1 MSIENDLENA
11 KKMITEIIER
21 IIQIKAIIPGT
32 YKEVYRKCGKSYCW
46 CAQKEKGHP
55 FKRITWSENGKTR
68 TKAIPDED
76 IAWIK
81 EMTANYKIFRLNRQ
95 KLREYEQKIH
105 KLLDKYEEK
114 IVDDTRKTKGY

>member
-1 MSIENDLENA
+1 MSIENDLENV
-11 KKMITEIIER
+11 KKMITELIER

-95 KLREYEQKIH
+95 KLREYEQRIH

-114 IVDDTRKTKGY
+114 IVDDTRKTRGY

>member
-1 MSIENDLENA
+1 MSIENDLKNV
-11 KKMITEIIER
+11 KKMITELIER

-95 KLREYEQKIH
+95 KLREYEQRIH

-114 IVDDTRKTKGY
+114 IVDDTRKTREY

>member
-1 MSIENDLENA
+1 MSIENELKII
-11 KKMITEIIER
+11 KKMIGDLIDR
-21 IIQIKAIIPGT
+21 LIQIKAIIPGT

>member
-68 TKAIPDED
+68 TKAIP
-76 IAWIK
+76 
-81 EMTANYKIFRLNRQ
+81 
-95 KLREYEQKIH
+95 
-105 KLLDKYEEK
+105 EK
-114 IVDDTRKTKGY
+114 KSVPG

>member
-1 MSIENDLENA
+1 MSIENELKII
-11 KKMITEIIER
+11 KKMIGDLIDKL
-21 IIQIKAIIPGT
+21 IQIKAIIPGT

-55 FKRITWSENGKTR
+55 FKRITWSEKGKIK

-81 EMTANYKIFRLNRQ
+81 EMTANYKTFRLNRQ
-95 KLREYEQKIH
+95 KLREYEHRIH
-105 KLLDKYEEK
+105 ELLDKYEEK
-114 IVDDTRKTKGY
+114 ITNDTRKTRGY

>member
-1 MSIENDLENA
+1 MSIENDLEIA
-11 KKMITEIIER
+11 KKIITELIES
-21 IIQIKAIIPGT
+21 ILQIKAIIPGT

-55 FKRITWSENGKTR
+55 YKRITWSENGKTR

-76 IAWIK
+76 LAWIK

-95 KLREYEQKIH
+95 KLRKYEQRIH

-114 IVDDTRKTKGY
+114 IIDETRKTRGY